1 MIAFGGAGPVHAEQ
15 VARKIGLKR
24 VIAPL
29 GAGTL
34 SALGILVA
42 PPALDFTHA
51 YVSRLDA
58 IDWDRLNTI
67 FEDMERRGME
77 VLRDAGVKP
86 DDMRFI
92 RKADMRYI
100 GQGYEIGVEIPGG
113 KLHSED
119 AERIEDA
126 FWQEYRRLYG
136 RSIENVALEGVTW
149 RVWAQGPVPAMK
161 LSGAGERP
169 AGSTGSPKKGTRDV
183 YFPAKKEYMETDV
196 FDRYRLNPGD
206 RIDGPAIVEERE
218 STVVVGPDSTCHID
232 VHGNLIIAFK
242 H

>member
-1 MIAFGGAGPVHAEQ
+1 MIAFGGAGPVHAEP

-58 IDWDRLNTI
+58 LDWDRLNTI
-67 FEDMERRGME
+67 FRDMEIRGTE

-86 DDMRFI
+86 EDMRFI
-92 RKADMRYI
+92 RKADMRYV
-100 GQGYEIGVEIPGG
+100 GQGYEISVEIPDG
-113 KLHSED
+113 KLRLED

-126 FWQEYRRLYG
+126 FWKEYQRLYG

-149 RVWAQGPVPAMK
+149 RVWAQGPIPEFELK
-161 LSGAGERP
+161 
-169 AGSTGSPKKGTRDV
+169 GSRSDPVRKDGTSSKGTRKV
-183 YFPAKKEYMETDV
+183 YFPEKKATIETGV
-196 FDRYRLNPGD
+196 YDRYRLKPGD
-206 RIDGPAIVEERE
+206 RFNGPAIVEERE
-218 STVVVGPDSTCHID
+218 STVVAGPESNCHID
-232 VHGNLIIAFK
+232 VHKNLIIEL
-242 H
+242 